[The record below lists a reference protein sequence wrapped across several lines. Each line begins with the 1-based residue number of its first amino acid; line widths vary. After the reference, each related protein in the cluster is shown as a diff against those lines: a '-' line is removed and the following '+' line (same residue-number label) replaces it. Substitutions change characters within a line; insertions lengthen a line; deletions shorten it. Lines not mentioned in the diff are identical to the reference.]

1 MRIRMTALLA
11 ACLGWGAPA
20 EATQYSCLSIITE
33 AKAIGKWDALKG
45 WIDAAGLADE
55 WGKCSYVSD
64 TYPQYAAIT
73 NALVAGGVLT
83 QEEADGI
90 LRNSVDEAVPDAAIR
105 ALYAREMA
113 TEAGRTR
120 WHGRRVKTEEDMTN
134 LVQTVTYEDGYRFSR
149 PFSNQKLSVEA
160 RFALEQKRREEA
172 ERRRLARLP
181 PGLRTV
187 VRQRQENAATTNETT
202 VVFGSAGAA
211 AP

>member
-1 MRIRMTALLA
+1 MKTKMIALLA
-11 ACLGWGAPA
+11 VCLNWNAPV

-64 TYPQYAAIT
+64 DYPQYAAIT

-90 LRNSVDEAVPDAAIR
+90 LRRSVDEAVPDAALR

-113 TEAGRTR
+113 TEGGRTR
-120 WHGRRVKTEEDMTN
+120 WHGRLVRTDEDMTN
-134 LVQTVTYEDGYRFSR
+134 LVQTFTYEDGYRFSR
-149 PFSNQKLSVEA
+149 PFSSQKLSVEA
-160 RFALEQKRREEA
+160 RFALERKRREAA
-172 ERRRLARLP
+172 ERRRLAGLP
-181 PGLRTV
+181 PGLRAV
-187 VRQRQENAATTNETT
+187 ERRRREAAATTNEVT
-202 VVFGSAGAA
+202 VSYGPAGEAA
-211 AP
+211 Q